1 MDFKSN
7 SDTEL
12 WSILENSSGEERG
25 RILIELGFR
34 SLNKRDFN
42 KAISFSQPA
51 VELFKELKIKDQ
63 ESIANYVYGS
73 ASRAQGELN
82 HSITALKSA
91 CEGFREVGLENLLG
105 LACYELANA
114 HIELG
119 KFNEAEDSFV
129 SSLNILTAVGDNFG
143 VTQAGSE
150 YGEFLGRQGLQARAL
165 EIFTQTKEFAKNLDD
180 PLKVAYI
187 EDRIAACLIEL
198 ARGSEALDHLK
209 TALDIVSYA
218 GSQNQIAW
226 ALYRYGWTLQTFE
239 YSHQALKILEE
250 SKKIFDELGDV
261 RQKAKCD
268 FQIAHVLHSL
278 DEFEEADILYSQ
290 LKEVFSSFG
299 DLESHY
305 LCEVNRGNNLSKTG
319 DKATAINIY
328 KTLISSIPEGH
339 FEYIKRYART
349 ELAHCLNS
357 EEFYKEALE
366 QVEAIDISEY
376 ADNRLARLGYLNV
389 WARTLALNNR
399 IDDAEFALKEILST
413 ELCKGLETTYA
424 QALETLSMIAHI
436 KGNDVEMLDLRGKAI
451 SYYLAGA
458 DVNNARKLADNF
470 AFAPSNSLSKLKE
483 ITQTPSGFKFGF
495 TP

>member
-129 SSLNILTAVGDNFG
+129 SSLNILTAVGDNFA

-150 YGEFLGRQGLQARAL
+150 YGEFLGRHCFNQ
-165 EIFTQTKEFAKNLDD
+165 
-180 PLKVAYI
+180 
-187 EDRIAACLIEL
+187 EL
-198 ARGSEALDHLK
+198 
-209 TALDIVSYA
+209 
-218 GSQNQIAW
+218 
-226 ALYRYGWTLQTFE
+226 
-239 YSHQALKILEE
+239 
-250 SKKIFDELGDV
+250 
-261 RQKAKCD
+261 
-268 FQIAHVLHSL
+268 
-278 DEFEEADILYSQ
+278 
-290 LKEVFSSFG
+290 
-299 DLESHY
+299 
-305 LCEVNRGNNLSKTG
+305 
-319 DKATAINIY
+319 
-328 KTLISSIPEGH
+328 
-339 FEYIKRYART
+339 
-349 ELAHCLNS
+349 
-357 EEFYKEALE
+357 
-366 QVEAIDISEY
+366 
-376 ADNRLARLGYLNV
+376 
-389 WARTLALNNR
+389 
-399 IDDAEFALKEILST
+399 
-413 ELCKGLETTYA
+413 
-424 QALETLSMIAHI
+424 
-436 KGNDVEMLDLRGKAI
+436 
-451 SYYLAGA
+451 
-458 DVNNARKLADNF
+458 
-470 AFAPSNSLSKLKE
+470 
-483 ITQTPSGFKFGF
+483 
-495 TP
+495 